1 MATRKP
7 HKKAPPKRRRRSTKR
22 PALGLSLLKVLA
34 GLAVLVVLVM
44 AAGMLAHHFI
54 QHRPQTARLLPPTP
68 QKPELPL
75 HRRPEVE
82 PSPDRIPEFPTPDM
96 RPQPPEKTP
105 EPAKVAIIIDDI
117 GYDRAMARKLLALDP
132 DLTFSVLPFA
142 PHSRSIAREIQRRGN
157 EMMLHLPMEP
167 EEYPA
172 VDPGPG
178 ALLSAMT
185 PDELLLQLRKNLD
198 AVPGIK
204 GVNNHMGSRLTAE
217 SSRMYQIFTVLKK
230 EGVFFIDS
238 RSTPHTMGR
247 PAARMFRLPFAERDV
262 FLDHEKDPDFIRR
275 QVEQTIR
282 IAKEN
287 GQAVAIGHPYAA
299 THQVLQEML
308 PAIKRQVRL
317 VPASS
322 VVKVLE
328 DDGTQVAH
336 SR

>member
-1 MATRKP
+1 M
-7 HKKAPPKRRRRSTKR
+7 
-22 PALGLSLLKVLA
+22 LKVLA
-34 GLAVLVVLVM
+34 GLAVLVVLVV

-54 QHRPQTARLLPPTP
+54 QHRPQTARLLPP
-68 QKPELPL
+68 KPELPM
-75 HRRPEVE
+75 HRTPEVE
-82 PSPDRIPEFPTPDM
+82 PSPDRIPEVPAPDM

-105 EPAKVAIIIDDI
+105 ALPQVAIIIDDI
-117 GYDRAMARKLLALDP
+117 GYDRAMARKLLALDT

-142 PHSRSIAREIQRRGN
+142 PHSRSIALEIRRRSN
-157 EMMLHLPMEP
+157 ELMLHLPMEP

-230 EGVFFIDS
+230 EGFFFIDS

-247 PAARMFRLPFAERDV
+247 PSARMFNLPFAERDV
-262 FLDHEKDPDFIRR
+262 FLDHEKDPNYIRR
-275 QVEQTIR
+275 QVEQMIR

-299 THQVLQEML
+299 TYQVLQEML
-308 PAIKRQVRL
+308 PAIKRQVQL
-317 VPASS
+317 VPASA
-322 VVKVLE
+322 VVNVLA